1 MAKIRRRS
9 WKTPAGESREAW
21 IADYKDQSGTR
32 RLKTFT
38 TRREADA
45 WLVGAR
51 SEVAAFLKRS
61 CNNFALAGDAF
72 LAVGDEPMLVRGTFA
87 RRPGVRRSIRHRRT
101 DDHAWHGT
109 QAARRR
115 EGREADCVRK
125 GTPARKPHRAKE
137 RL

>member
-51 SEVAAFLKRS
+51 SEVAAGTHTAASASITVAEACARWI
-61 CNNFALAGDAF
+61 AHGEAEGLAAPAVAAYQASYRAAHRRHQTGDAHIAGREQ
-72 LAVGDEPMLVRGTFA
+72 LPREV
-87 RRPGVRRSIRHRRT
+87 
-101 DDHAWHGT
+101 
-109 QAARRR
+109 ARRR
-115 EGREADCVRK
+115 QV
-125 GTPARKPHRAKE
+125 E
-137 RL
+137 RDAA